1 MCIVCI
7 ISALDTQVKMASYI
21 PRVFLPGSD
30 HYACHMA
37 QARKKSTPATPAP
50 KKPRLSQ
57 AEATARMLNAT
68 IQLLVERAPGE
79 VTVARICEKAGVHT
93 DYVVRYFGSR
103 EELLSQAVETAFFGF
118 FVNTN
123 SDEATRLNLV
133 LEGNIDVLR
142 LAKARMQTIT
152 YLLGCGVSPERFQAN
167 QKLVLESVFAQSTS
181 NTQVGDALAKERIE
195 KIREAAS
202 KLASAD
208 NKDFWGSVLSIA
220 GKALLAIGAVV
231 ATVASA
237 GSLGPVLLPLA
248 VYSIMGSVSGL
259 INDVLKQMGHPDG
272 MGFDLTVGNLVKV
285 IAEKVFDVDEETAKG
300 YMKWTDIAV
309 GVAIAVV
316 SVGAM
321 FKSGAALLKAGDAAA
336 GVGAAKLGS
345 MANKLNAV
353 TQMAGSAAT
362 MASARPS
369 PSTASSTRSSRKTT
383 FSRSSA
389 EPRRDW

>member
-1 MCIVCI
+1 MTMSTVV
-7 ISALDTQVKMASYI
+7 SPA
-21 PRVFLPGSD
+21 G
-30 HYACHMA
+30 HYP
-37 QARKKSTPATPAP
+37 T
-50 KKPRLSQ
+50 
-57 AEATARMLNAT
+57 
-68 IQLLVERAPGE
+68 G
-79 VTVARICEKAGVHT
+79 
-93 DYVVRYFGSR
+93 YVVPEGAAPAGRAKVESGAAAAAQLPVPTSADAQGAWATVSGAPQLAPPTV
-103 EELLSQAVETAFFGF
+103 EVDDILENLQSLLPLFLGKGGEITQQAWVA
-118 FVNTN
+118 
-123 SDEATRLNLV
+123 L
-133 LEGNIDVLR
+133 I
-142 LAKARMQTIT
+142 K
-152 YLLGCGVSPERFQAN
+152 
-167 QKLVLESVFAQSTS
+167 S

-237 GSLGPVLLPLA
+237 GTLGPVLLPLA
-248 VYSIMGSVSGL
+248 IYSIMGSVSGL
-259 INDVLKQMGHPDG
+259 INDVMKEMGHPDG

-285 IAEKVFDVDEETAKG
+285 IAEKVFDVDEDTAKS
-300 YMKWTDIAV
+300 YMKWTDIGV

-362 MASARPS
+362 MASAVVGMN
-369 PSTASSTRSSRKTT
+369 AAKD
-383 FSRSSA
+383 
-389 EPRRDW
+389 RRDAAKASADNKALQAMALKGQQMAQIYYEALKDILQRMSDGQERLSELVNRHGQNQKTIQGNMV